1 MGKINF
7 LRHNRVIVVMYII
20 AFIIP
25 GCSAT
30 KYRENA
36 DKVATEFIHQAQQ
49 EALGRTEPFS
59 IEIPSNRLRKRLLL
73 DQNLPFSSVASLGVD
88 ELPYIEH
95 WPEKDY
101 PVRALA
107 YEPSST
113 PWDDD
118 KPLTISLIDALQ
130 IAAANN
136 REYQKTKEDIFQAAL
151 ILDNESNIFRNTF
164 FGALQSIFD
173 TDRSGDNNVTGIENT
188 ASAAWERRLKSGA
201 TLASSIFIDLA
212 KLLTQGRSSSWGIFA
227 DATVA
232 IPLLAGSGEHVVTEP
247 LIQAERNLAYSLF
260 TFERFK
266 RELAVRIASGY
277 YDVLNRIDQVNN
289 ERNNYQRLILGARN
303 ATRLAKAGRLPRIQV
318 DQAYQDVLDARV
330 EWIAAQQ
337 NYADRLDSFKVDL
350 GLPTDANIELDN
362 SELEQLSAAAKAAL
376 GAEFSTRLKRQQEI
390 LESDDSVEVP
400 PINREGG
407 GPLELEYSEAIK
419 IALDNRMDLRILQD
433 QVYDAQRGVTVAAN
447 LLKADLTLVGR
458 AEAGERRGI
467 SSTDQSNA
475 ELRLNDGR
483 YSAGFT
489 LDLPWERTEEQNAYR
504 NSYIIL
510 QRSVRNV
517 QQLEDQIKFEVRN
530 ELRNLLEARENYIIQ
545 TQGVDLARRR
555 TKSTELFLNAGRAQV
570 RDLLEAQQ
578 ALVSAQ
584 NALTAALVS
593 YRISELELQR
603 DMGVLKIDHKGVW
616 SEFKPG
622 QSK

>member
-1 MGKINF
+1 
-7 LRHNRVIVVMYII
+7 
-20 AFIIP
+20 
-25 GCSAT
+25 
-30 KYRENA
+30 
-36 DKVATEFIHQAQQ
+36 
-49 EALGRTEPFS
+49 
-59 IEIPSNRLRKRLLL
+59 
-73 DQNLPFSSVASLGVD
+73 
-88 ELPYIEH
+88 
-95 WPEKDY
+95 
-101 PVRALA
+101 
-107 YEPSST
+107 
-113 PWDDD
+113 
-118 KPLTISLIDALQ
+118 
-130 IAAANN
+130 
-136 REYQKTKEDIFQAAL
+136 
-151 ILDNESNIFRNTF
+151 
-164 FGALQSIFD
+164 
-173 TDRSGDNNVTGIENT
+173 
-188 ASAAWERRLKSGA
+188 
-201 TLASSIFIDLA
+201 
-212 KLLTQGRSSSWGIFA
+212 
-227 DATVA
+227 
-232 IPLLAGSGEHVVTEP
+232 
-247 LIQAERNLAYSLF
+247 
-260 TFERFK
+260 
-266 RELAVRIASGY
+266 
-277 YDVLNRIDQVNN
+277 
-289 ERNNYQRLILGARN
+289 
-303 ATRLAKAGRLPRIQV
+303 
-318 DQAYQDVLDARV
+318 V

>member
-1 MGKINF
+1 
-7 LRHNRVIVVMYII
+7 
-20 AFIIP
+20 
-25 GCSAT
+25 
-30 KYRENA
+30 
-36 DKVATEFIHQAQQ
+36 
-49 EALGRTEPFS
+49 
-59 IEIPSNRLRKRLLL
+59 L
-73 DQNLPFSSVASLGVD
+73 DQNLPFSSIASIGVD

-101 PVRALA
+101 PIRAVA
-107 YEPSST
+107 YEPSAK
-113 PWDDD
+113 PWDGDM
-118 KPLTISLIDALQ
+118 PLTISLIDGLQ

-136 REYQKTKEDIFQAAL
+136 REYQTTKEDIFQAAL
-151 ILDNESNIFRNTF
+151 ILDNESNNFRNTF
-164 FGALQSIFD
+164 FGALQSIFE
-173 TDRSGDNNVTGIENT
+173 TDRSGDNSITGVENT

-212 KLLTQGRSSSWGIFA
+212 KLLTQGRDSSWGIFA

-232 IPLLAGSGEHVVTEP
+232 IPLLAGSGEYVVTEP

-266 RELAVRIASGY
+266 RELAVRVASGY
-277 YDVLNRIDQVNN
+277 YDVLNQIDQVNN
-289 ERNNYQRLILGARN
+289 ERDNYQRLIESARN
-303 ATRLAKAGRLPRIQV
+303 ATRLAQAGRLPKIQV
-318 DQAYQDVLDARV
+318 DQAYQDVLNARV
-330 EWIAAQQ
+330 SWIAAQQ
-337 NYADRLDSFKVDL
+337 NYADRLDSFKIDL
-350 GLPTDANIELDN
+350 GLPTDANVELDP
-362 SELEQLSAAAKAAL
+362 SELERLSAAANAAL

-390 LESDDSVEVP
+390 LESDAPIELP
-400 PINREGG
+400 PISREGG
-407 GPLELEYSEAIK
+407 GPLELPYPEAID
-419 IALDNRMDLRILQD
+419 IALDNRMDLRILQG

-458 AEAGERRGI
+458 AEAGERREIG
-467 SSTDQSNA
+467 SADQPNA
-475 ELRLNDGR
+475 ELRLDDGR

-489 LDLPWERTEEQNAYR
+489 FDLPWERTEEQNAYR

-530 ELRNLLEARENYIIQ
+530 ELRNLLEARENYMIQ
-545 TQGVDLARRR
+545 TQGVNLARQR
-555 TKSTELFLNAGRAQV
+555 TKSTEQFLNAGRAQV
-570 RDLLEAQQ
+570 RDILEAQQ

-603 DMGVLKIDHKGVW
+603 DIGVLKIDHKGVW

-622 QSK
+622 QTK